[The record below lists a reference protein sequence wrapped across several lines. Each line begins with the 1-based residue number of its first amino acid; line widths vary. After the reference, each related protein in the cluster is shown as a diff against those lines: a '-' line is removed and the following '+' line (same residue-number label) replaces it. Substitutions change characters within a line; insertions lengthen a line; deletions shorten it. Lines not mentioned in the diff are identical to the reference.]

1 MPKNNK
7 NKATLNSSE
16 DLKDNG
22 FFGTLKREVSKQFSK
37 KKKVPAD
44 SQNRDNKLKDPYFLT
59 NNSIKTSNE
68 NNLEG
73 NFTTNTVQNMNDSSD
88 PDYISIGSTLSLND
102 IDSSSNEGTDVNI
115 TTTRPLPTIPLTD
128 EAIFN
133 HINLSNFGNGIIQT
147 ITNPYVL
154 DDSQDE
160 LAYKVFITLV
170 LHFAPDKNDD
180 EILKKLFKD
189 FKNFLENPYQNIPIQ
204 NNSSDLLQSHSFHG
218 FFNSKDFI
226 KTTDENQ
233 SESNSVENKIVP
245 ENPYMVM
252 RAPVQK
258 DKDLEHTHKNQS
270 EPTLKI

>member
-7 NKATLNSSE
+7 NKVTLNSNATLNSSE
-16 DLKDNG
+16 DLKNDG
-22 FFGTLKREVSKQFSK
+22 FFGTLKKKVNKQFSK
-37 KKKVPAD
+37 EKKVPAD
-44 SQNRDNKLKDPYFLT
+44 SQNKDNELKDPYFLT
-59 NNSIKTSNE
+59 N
-68 NNLEG
+68 
-73 NFTTNTVQNMNDSSD
+73 FTTNTVQNVNGSSD

-115 TTTRPLPTIPLTD
+115 ATTRPLPTIPLTD

-233 SESNSVENKIVP
+233 SESNFVENKIVP